1 MRALSELDEL
11 YEEIILDHYRN
22 PRNNRELD
30 APDLEIEADNPFCG
44 DEIKIQLKFEDDR
57 AAGVSVAG
65 RGCAIS
71 QSSASLLAEL
81 SQGRTREEMK
91 NSVTL
96 VRRMM
101 RGEELSDSELDDLGD
116 LEALRGVRK
125 YPVRIKCALLSW
137 VALEDMLDDY
147 PAARQQVSER

>member
-1 MRALSELDEL
+1 MPGLGELDEL

-22 PRNNRELD
+22 PRNNEELD
-30 APDLEIEADNPFCG
+30 NPDTEIEANNPFCG
-44 DEIKIQLKFEDDR
+44 DEVKIQLRFRDGR
-57 AAGVSVAG
+57 VNGVGVTG

-71 QSSASLLAEL
+71 KSSASLLSELAEGRTQGEL
-81 SQGRTREEMK
+81 SRTT
-91 NSVTL
+91 NL

-101 RGEELSDSELDDLGD
+101 RDESLTEDELDDLGD

-137 VALEDMLDDY
+137 AALQDALESYARKL
-147 PAARQQVSER
+147 AAEA

>member
-1 MRALSELDEL
+1 MRGLGELDEL

-22 PRNNRELD
+22 PRNNEELD
-30 APDLEIEADNPFCG
+30 NPDAEIEADNPFCG
-44 DEIKIQLKFEDDR
+44 DEVKIQLKFQDGRVDEI
-57 AAGVSVAG
+57 GVTG

-71 QSSASLLAEL
+71 KSSASLLSELAEGRTQGEL
-81 SQGRTREEMK
+81 SRTT
-91 NSVTL
+91 NL

-101 RGEELSDSELDDLGD
+101 RNESLTEDELDDLGD

-137 VALEDMLDDY
+137 AALQDALESY
-147 PAARQQVSER
+147 QQRLSAEA